1 MPVPITAGYAGLLA
15 LVGLV
20 LMQLV
25 GRERLRTGVSLGD
38 GGHAA
43 LTVAMRRQA
52 NFVES
57 VPLVLLLLAL
67 IELNGAPVPWL
78 HALGATLFVAR
89 VVHPFG
95 LETGTSQRMPRFL
108 GALATV
114 LVVLAAAVTAL
125 WQALA

>member
-1 MPVPITAGYAGLLA
+1 MLVPVTAGYAGLLA

-38 GGHAA
+38 GGAAA

-57 VPLVLLLLAL
+57 VPLALVLLAL
-67 IELNGAPVPWL
+67 VELNGAPPLWL
-78 HALGATLFVAR
+78 HALGATLLIAR
-89 VVHPFG
+89 IVHPFG
-95 LETGTSQRMPRFL
+95 LETATSQRMPRFL
-108 GALATV
+108 GAVATV
-114 LVVLAAAVTAL
+114 LVVFAAAVTAL
-125 WQALA
+125 WQAVA